1 MKYDLFISYSRA
13 DYWDKKKN
21 VIPGNIVSQIVD
33 TLEAYQRHYNFEYFF
48 DQEAI
53 ESRAAYLKRIA
64 SAIDE
69 SKVMLFVASKSSYSS
84 EFCSKELNFADKRE
98 IPIFQYCIDDAKTP
112 LDIELLLGT
121 HQFRSSKHY
130 PVEKIVQDALS
141 EALGFKV
148 KPLSELTHVQPHIT
162 DGHTP
167 KFKRVAN
174 LSIKTI
180 VGVVVSAIL
189 LFSALFVFEVI
200 FRDTEPII
208 PPLIDK
214 NITPIEIEDSLTAS
228 QLFFEGHKYF
238 EEKDYNS
245 AVQYY
250 YKSAHM
256 GYSNA
261 QNNLGTCYQKGLGVS
276 QDYTEA
282 VKWFCKAVK
291 QKNAGAQY
299 NLGCCYYFGYGV
311 IQNYAE
317 AVKWYRKA
325 AKQGDAH
332 AQNYLGLCYE
342 EGSGVPQDYAEA
354 VKWLRKAAE
363 QGYVQAQNHLGF
375 LYYSGYGVN
384 QDYAEAVKWCRKAA
398 EQGDASAQYNVGICY
413 EKGHGVTRDYAEA
426 VKWYRKAAEQGH
438 TDAQSNLGKCYYNGN
453 GVTQDYAEAVKWYRK
468 AAEQGNASAQ
478 YSLGLCYYEG
488 RGVTRDYEVA
498 VKWSRK
504 AAEQGYATAQCSL
517 GVCYEKG
524 LGVTQDYAE
533 AVKWYRK
540 AAEQGNESAKE
551 TLRRLGYTE

>member
-21 VIPGNIVSQIVD
+21 VIPGNIVSQIVE
-33 TLEAYQRHYNFEYFF
+33 TLEAYQQHYNFEYFF

-130 PVEKIVQDALS
+130 SVEKIVQDALS

-148 KPLSELTHVQPHIT
+148 KPLSELTHVQLHLT
-162 DGHTP
+162 DESSP
-167 KFKRVAN
+167 KAKRIAN
-174 LSIKTI
+174 LAIKTI
-180 VGVVVSAIL
+180 VGVVVSALL

-214 NITPIEIEDSLTAS
+214 NITLIEIDDSLTAS

-261 QNNLGTCYQKGLGVS
+261 QNNLGACYQKGLGVS

-282 VKWFCKAVK
+282 VKWYRKAAE
-291 QKNAGAQY
+291 QGNAGAQC
-299 NLGCCYYFGYGV
+299 NLGYCYASGQGV
-311 IQNYAE
+311 TKDYAE
-317 AVKWYRKA
+317 AVKWY
-325 AKQGDAH
+325 
-332 AQNYLGLCYE
+332 C
-342 EGSGVPQDYAEA
+342 
-354 VKWLRKAAE
+354 KAAE
-363 QGYVQAQNHLGF
+363 QGQAIAQNNLG
-375 LYYSGYGVN
+375 Y
-384 QDYAEAVKWCRKAA
+384 
-398 EQGDASAQYNVGICY
+398 CY
-413 EKGHGVTRDYAEA
+413 EFGQGVTKDIAEA
-426 VKWYRKAAEQGH
+426 VKWYRKAAEQGDA
-438 TDAQSNLGKCYYNGN
+438 DAQCNLGYCYESGQGVTKDIAEAVKWYCKAAEQGNARAQNNLGYCYENGY
-453 GVTQDYAEAVKWYRK
+453 GVTQDYYEAVKWYRK
-468 AAEQGNASAQ
+468 AAEQGHASAQ
-478 YSLGLCYYEG
+478 NNLGVCYENG
-488 RGVTRDYEVA
+488 RGVTQDYTEAVTWYRKAAEQEDEYAQYNLGCCYYYGNGISQDYTEA
-498 VKWSRK
+498 VKWFRK
-504 AAEQGYATAQCSL
+504 AAEQGDVDAQYNL
-517 GVCYEKG
+517 GYCYENG
-524 LGVTQDYAE
+524 DGVTKDIAE

-540 AAEQGNESAKE
+540 SAEQGNEKAKE
-551 TLRRLGYTE
+551 NLRKLGY

>member
-13 DYWDKKKN
+13 DYWDKN
-21 VIPGNIVSQIVD
+21 ECVIPGNIVSQIVE
-33 TLEAYQRHYNFEYFF
+33 TLEAYQQHYKFEYFF

-84 EFCSKELNFADKRE
+84 EFCPKELNFADKRE
-98 IPIFQYCIDDAKTP
+98 IPIFQYCIDDAKIP

-130 PVEKIVQDALS
+130 SVEKIVQDALS

-214 NITPIEIEDSLTAS
+214 NITPIEIDDSLTAE
-228 QLFFEGHKYF
+228 QLFSKGKEYF
-238 EEKDYNS
+238 NKKDYNS

-256 GYSNA
+256 GYSKA
-261 QNNLGTCYQKGLGVS
+261 QNNLGTCYENGHGVTKS
-276 QDYTEA
+276 
-282 VKWFCKAVK
+282 V
-291 QKNAGAQY
+291 
-299 NLGCCYYFGYGV
+299 
-311 IQNYAE
+311 AE

-325 AKQGDAH
+325 
-332 AQNYLGLCYE
+332 
-342 EGSGVPQDYAEA
+342 V
-354 VKWLRKAAE
+354 
-363 QGYVQAQNHLGF
+363 
-375 LYYSGYGVN
+375 
-384 QDYAEAVKWCRKAA
+384 
-398 EQGDASAQYNVGICY
+398 
-413 EKGHGVTRDYAEA
+413 
-426 VKWYRKAAEQGH
+426 
-438 TDAQSNLGKCYYNGN
+438 
-453 GVTQDYAEAVKWYRK
+453 
-468 AAEQGNASAQ
+468 EQGNK
-478 YSLGLCYYEG
+478 
-488 RGVTRDYEVA
+488 T
-498 VKWSRK
+498 
-504 AAEQGYATAQCSL
+504 
-517 GVCYEKG
+517 
-524 LGVTQDYAE
+524 
-533 AVKWYRK
+533 
-540 AAEQGNESAKE
+540 AKE
-551 TLRRLGYTE
+551 NLRTLGYQE